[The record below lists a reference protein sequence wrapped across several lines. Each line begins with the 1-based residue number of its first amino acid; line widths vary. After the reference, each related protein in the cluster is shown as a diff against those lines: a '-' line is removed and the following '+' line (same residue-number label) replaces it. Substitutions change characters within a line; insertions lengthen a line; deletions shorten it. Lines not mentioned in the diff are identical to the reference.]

1 MAKTLIKD
9 LESLAQSS
17 AQFSCALAVFGL
29 SQAGKVF
36 KFWPTS
42 TPTEPTA
49 ASFDATT
56 AAIKEQYDSVDTTL
70 FNTCNTIQQLALG
83 SAFAAADPRNWT
95 PQSLI
100 ESGTNLVRFGLGQA
114 AQLIP
119 GGKIGV
125 GGEPVGWGPVN
136 PTDASR
142 LNTGNFEG

>member
-1 MAKTLIKD
+1 MANTLIKD
-9 LESLAQSS
+9 FEALAQSG
-17 AQFSCALAVFGL
+17 AKFSCALAVFGL

-36 KFWPTS
+36 KFWPTD
-42 TPTEPTA
+42 EPTA
-49 ASFDATT
+49 TTVASFDATT
-56 AAIKEQYDSVDTTL
+56 AAIVEQYDQVDTTL

-95 PQSLI
+95 PQVLI
-100 ESGTNLVRFGLGQA
+100 ETGTNLVRFGLGQA

-136 PTDASR
+136 ATDASR